1 MYHQITVI
9 GHRGRH
15 RALRSV
21 SIQAAIYIAI
31 LLAAP
36 FEHHDLACHLKTP
49 FHCTACVSSAIGLE
63 TSTTTLARTVHLAD
77 AGGVVT
83 YQPPAYGTLLPVR
96 STGRSP
102 PFHA

>member
-1 MYHQITVI
+1 M
-9 GHRGRH
+9 GRL

-21 SIQAAIYIAI
+21 SVQVAIYVVI

-49 FHCTACVSSAIGLE
+49 FHCTACASSAVGLE
-63 TSTTTLARTVHLAD
+63 TSTTTLARIVHLAD
-77 AGGVVT
+77 AGDVVA
-83 YQPPAYGTLLPVR
+83 YQPPAYGALLPVR

-102 PFHA
+102 PSHV